1 MLCES
6 ANVDR
11 NGDDFDWN
19 DIDIEHL
26 DVHLEQGNPGKKE
39 KSGDN
44 RWWFG
49 NKCDGLKAKIL
60 CTSPCVSI
68 RVLLRLSVF

>member
-26 DVHLEQGNPGKKE
+26 DAHLEQGNSGKKE
-39 KSGDN
+39 KSEDN
-44 RWWFG
+44 RWQFG
-49 NKCDGLKAKIL
+49 NKCHGLKA
-60 CTSPCVSI
+60 SPCVSI